1 MIKQDAGRG
10 KEAALKKRPITP
22 TYIVFYILFFP
33 DTWRILA
40 GIVVAVLL
48 APKIA
53 PADLAPAGRA
63 MLHVMV
69 AGIGWTVT
77 ARPARWITVRL
88 KAILLGGKA
97 P

>member
-1 MIKQDAGRG
+1 MTKKDHRRG
-10 KEAALKKRPITP
+10 NGAALKKRPITP
-22 TYIVFYILFFP
+22 TYIVFYLLFFP

-48 APKIA
+48 VPKIA

-69 AGIGWTVT
+69 AGIGWAVT
-77 ARPARWITVRL
+77 ARPARWITGRL
-88 KAILLGGKA
+88 KAIILGGNA
-97 P
+97 S

>member
-1 MIKQDAGRG
+1 MTKKDPRRG
-10 KEAALKKRPITP
+10 NGAALKKRPMTP
-22 TYIVFYILFFP
+22 TYMAFYLLFSP

-48 APKIA
+48 VPEIA

-69 AGIGWTVT
+69 VGIGWTVT
-77 ARPARWITVRL
+77 ARPARWISDRL
-88 KAILLGGKA
+88 KALLLGGRV